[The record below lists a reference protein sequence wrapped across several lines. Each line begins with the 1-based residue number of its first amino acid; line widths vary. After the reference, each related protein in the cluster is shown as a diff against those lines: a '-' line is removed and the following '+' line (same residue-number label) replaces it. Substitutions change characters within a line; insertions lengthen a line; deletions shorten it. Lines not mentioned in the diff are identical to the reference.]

1 MQSLKI
7 TPEQVKAF
15 QEDGY
20 LFIRSLFTGEE
31 IRLIYETSTEDEAI
45 RQHSYDLLDR
55 QGNKT
60 KLAMWYTPGD
70 DVFGMLSRCSR
81 MADTVEALL
90 GGPVAHFHSKVM
102 QKEPRVGGAW
112 EWHQD
117 YGYWYKNGFLFP
129 DMLSVYVALTPATK
143 ENGCLQVIKGSHKM
157 GRIGHGNSG
166 EQVGADMERV
176 EQCLAIR
183 EKIYCEMQ
191 PGDALF
197 FHSNLLHT
205 SAANHSEHP
214 RWSIISAY
222 NLLANVP
229 YKENQPSCTQ
239 PLQKVPDEMI
249 LKTGK
254 KGLDTEVNQM
264 SQKKNTSK
272 LQSN

>member
-1 MQSLKI
+1 MQSFKI
-7 TPEQVKAF
+7 NPAQKERYY
-15 QEDGY
+15 EDGF
-20 LFIRSLFTGEE
+20 LLLRSLFTKNEVQ
-31 IRLIYETSTEDEAI
+31 LIYETSLEDKAV
-45 RQHSYDLLDR
+45 QQNAYDLVDK

-60 KLAMWYTPGD
+60 KLTMWYTPGD
-70 DVFGMLSRCSR
+70 DIFGLLSRSER
-81 MADTVEALL
+81 MVNTVEDLL
-90 GGPVAHFHSKVM
+90 GGPVAHYHSKVM

-157 GRIGHGNSG
+157 GRIGHGITG

-197 FHSNLLHT
+197 FHCNLLHT
-205 SAANHSEHP
+205 SEANLSDKP
-214 RWSIISAY
+214 RWSVISAY
-222 NLLANVP
+222 NLLENVP
-229 YKENQPSCTQ
+229 YKENPVSCTQ
-239 PLQKVPDEMI
+239 PLSKVPDEMI
-249 LKTGK
+249 LQTGK
-254 KGLDTEVNQM
+254 RGLDTNINQM
-264 SQKKNTSK
+264 SVKKNTSS
-272 LQSN
+272 LQNN